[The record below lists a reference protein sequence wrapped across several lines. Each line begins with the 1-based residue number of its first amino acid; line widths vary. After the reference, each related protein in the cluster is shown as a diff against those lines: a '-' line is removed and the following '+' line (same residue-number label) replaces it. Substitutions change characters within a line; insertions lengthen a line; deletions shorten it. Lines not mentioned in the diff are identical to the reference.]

1 MLETTLST
9 DFTLKS
15 PNKSLDGTAGVEFVR
30 GTASDGVAM
39 SSNPP
44 SKSSSCAID
53 DGAGAICTGASVEGA
68 AAFVFKPLNNESPPL
83 LPAGWGVA

>member
-1 MLETTLST
+1 
-9 DFTLKS
+9 
-15 PNKSLDGTAGVEFVR
+15 
-30 GTASDGVAM
+30 M